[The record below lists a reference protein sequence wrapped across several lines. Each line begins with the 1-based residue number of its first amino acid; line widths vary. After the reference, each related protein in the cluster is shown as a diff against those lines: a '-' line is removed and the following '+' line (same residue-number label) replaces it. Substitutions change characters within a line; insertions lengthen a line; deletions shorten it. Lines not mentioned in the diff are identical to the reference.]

1 MSIPM
6 IIDIAALFLLLIFVI
21 KGISRGFVI
30 EVLTLFG
37 HVGGFVL
44 AWRYAPALG
53 KELSRFFAWSE
64 GVRFVVS
71 LVAIFVVINL
81 LVALAARVIRGFL
94 RLARLSGLDYI
105 LGAAVGLGKTFLLCL
120 IFYAVAA
127 SLVPVV
133 PPNWLHESRTMVLT
147 AKAWPYVSAWLV
159 ENGIVKIDQMLAIPG
174 GRDLFRDGDI

>member
-94 RLARLSGLDYI
+94 RLAKLSGLDYI
-105 LGAAVGLGKTFLLCL
+105 LGAAVGVGKTFY
-120 IFYAVAA
+120 YASSFMPWQHRSFPSCRQTGCMRAA
-127 SLVPVV
+127 QWSSPL
-133 PPNWLHESRTMVLT
+133 
-147 AKAWPYVSAWLV
+147 K
-159 ENGIVKIDQMLAIPG
+159 PG
-174 GRDLFRDGDI
+174 PT